1 VTRTLAAL
9 RRALPLA
16 LLGVLGGATAQAHLL
31 NMTRIDAAVD
41 AAGVVEVQV
50 QVDLNRAAGGGE
62 AYYALSRLS
71 QPLDDPGCRALLD
84 RLVAAIELDYGGVR
98 IPLVLTSARF
108 APEGRDSYLNPLSW
122 PMTALALR
130 GSLPPHGTGAPPV
143 MKGRLA
149 AAFRFEEPIALT
161 LMRLPE
167 HRSLTRW
174 LVADQWSPPFDPDAA
189 PAAADDETPWWR
201 YVVFGTT
208 HILPRGLDHV
218 LFVLGL
224 YFGARR
230 PRALIAWIT
239 GFTLAHSVTLGLAGL
254 GLLRLSP
261 RIVEPLIA
269 LSIAWIGIENLL
281 PRLRDARHRLAV
293 VFAFGLLH
301 GLGFASALSQLQT
314 PRGSFLLALLGFNAG
329 IELGQLGVIAIAF
342 VLTGWALRQ
351 PWYRARIA
359 LPASLLI
366 AATGLA
372 WTVQRLLA

>member
-1 VTRTLAAL
+1 MTRTFAAL

-16 LLGVLGGATAQAHLL
+16 LLGILGGATAQAHLL

-98 IPLVLTSARF
+98 IPLVLTTARF
-108 APEGRDSYLNPLSW
+108 APEGRDTYLNPLSW

-130 GSLPPHGTGAPPV
+130 GTLPPHGTGAPPV

-201 YVVFGTT
+201 YVVFGYT

-230 PRALIAWIT
+230 PRALIAWI
-239 GFTLAHSVTLGLAGL
+239 
-254 GLLRLSP
+254 
-261 RIVEPLIA
+261 
-269 LSIAWIGIENLL
+269 GIENLL
-281 PRLRDARHRLAV
+281 PRLREARRRLAV

-329 IELGQLGVIAIAF
+329 IELGQLSVIAIAF
-342 VLTGWALRQ
+342 ALTGWALRQ